1 MNLLTDQN
9 YNNPIY
15 YRLLRKT
22 FFLEY
27 FDYNCLIKRLV
38 KIYANW
44 QVSFFLKIPK
54 TQNRIVKHDFEFS
67 GLTFSGLIFLCKP
80 ENIQKYEGL
89 EKTV

>member
-1 MNLLTDQN
+1 MQ
-9 YNNPIY
+9 IGWS
-15 YRLLRKT
+15 
-22 FFLEY
+22 
-27 FDYNCLIKRLV
+27 V
-38 KIYANW
+38 
-44 QVSFFLKIPK
+44 FLKIPK